1 MASRAGTWISQPAPQ
16 SLCDSEGG
24 SRSAWSPTTKTAS
37 GLSLKHKVRP
47 RGCLRG
53 SPGETVA
60 DADGRRFRLLVGHD
74 GDRHHHLSELQ
85 ITLGVF
91 LMRNDRV
98 AVITDRDR

>member
-1 MASRAGTWISQPAPQ
+1 MCPETLWHIYRAQPV
-16 SLCDSEGG
+16 LTD
-24 SRSAWSPTTKTAS
+24 RSY
-37 GLSLKHKVRP
+37 P
-47 RGCLRG
+47 RGCPRG

-60 DADGRRFRLLVGHD
+60 DVDGRRFRLLVGHD

-98 AVITDRDR
+98 AVITNRDRGEDAH